1 MHALFVGH
9 TYINVTFLTDNIPI
23 GDEKHVGSEYAI
35 SFGGNAGLAPAH
47 QIHRKPDHGETTHPR
62 VGRRPFAYRSAAG
75 SCPAVPL
82 FHVKA
87 VPWM

>member
-35 SFGGNAGLAPAH
+35 SFGGNAGLAGASNSSK
-47 QIHRKPDHGETTHPR
+47 I
-62 VGRRPFAYRSAAG
+62 
-75 SCPAVPL
+75 
-82 FHVKA
+82 
-87 VPWM
+87 